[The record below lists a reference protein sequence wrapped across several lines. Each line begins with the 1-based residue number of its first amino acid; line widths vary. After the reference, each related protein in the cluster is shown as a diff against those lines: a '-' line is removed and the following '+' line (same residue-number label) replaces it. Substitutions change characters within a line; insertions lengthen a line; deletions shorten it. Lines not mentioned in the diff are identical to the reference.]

1 MQRAAVASPEPPR
14 HLGDLLIAIRL
25 QHQARIAVASD
36 RGLEL
41 PAAVAPWSSSK
52 SSAASSCCAIV

>member
-1 MQRAAVASPEPPR
+1 MHRVVVAVEPPR
-14 HLGDLLIAIRL
+14 HRSDLPVAVLLEHPA
-25 QHQARIAVASD
+25 QVAVASD
-36 RGLEL
+36 RGLEF